1 MKEKGKEE
9 DADMNTSQ
17 SDEWT
22 TEQQQTANSKY
33 QDKDHDDEE
42 TEGERYHSAGPTPSV
57 HRSRHDHIVYLPNL
71 HLDFN

>member
-1 MKEKGKEE
+1 MNEKGKEE

-22 TEQQQTANSKY
+22 TEQQQTANTI
-33 QDKDHDDEE
+33 DKDHDDEE
-42 TEGERYHSAGPTPSV
+42 AEGERHHSAGPIPSV